1 MAAWRWRRRFP
12 GLFSGN
18 DRSSC
23 DGERG
28 RNRFHRGHHHLV
40 TSITIARTMPPGDNL
55 SERFAPFV
63 EWAVF
68 RFRRIVA
75 TTIVTLL
82 CLVLVAW
89 TWATFSARDRSS
101 LAGRVTV
108 AGRPVTF
115 GTITVVT
122 ANGTTL
128 TTSIRPDGSYLLPH
142 VPSGAVQIA
151 VSSPDPESVFQKA
164 TAPYAPVS
172 PPNPATSE
180 LGDRARKAAQKEQPA
195 EKSGDVTIAARV
207 KEAPPSTQPPSRPEH
222 AGWFRIPGR
231 YADPSRS
238 GLSVTVEPHGATFDL
253 ELSPG
258 K

>member
-1 MAAWRWRRRFP
+1 
-12 GLFSGN
+12 
-18 DRSSC
+18 
-23 DGERG
+23 
-28 RNRFHRGHHHLV
+28 
-40 TSITIARTMPPGDNL
+40 MPPGNNFFECL
-55 SERFAPFV
+55 APFV
-63 EWAVF
+63 EWVVF
-68 RFRRIVA
+68 RFRRIVV
-75 TTIVTLL
+75 TTIVMLL
-82 CLVLVAW
+82 CLALVAW
-89 TWATFSARDRSS
+89 TWATFSARNRSS

-142 VPSGAVQIA
+142 VPSGTVQIA

-164 TAPYAPVS
+164 TAPFAPTS
-172 PPNPATSE
+172 PPHSDTAT
-180 LGDRARKAAQKEQPA
+180 LGGRAREEAHKEQPP

-207 KEAPPSTQPPSRPEH
+207 KDAPPSTQPPFRPEH

-253 ELSPG
+253 ELSAA